1 MLPKT
6 TNPNRYELKIRLAH
20 HARVVPTRIGERMTG
35 RNWARLNLKV
45 FEAVGA
51 INPTACPTDAD

>member
-1 MLPKT
+1 
-6 TNPNRYELKIRLAH
+6 
-20 HARVVPTRIGERMTG
+20 MTG